1 MSRKI
6 KVEEEK
12 PFVARNEILQVADM
26 VAREKGIERDDILDA
41 MEQAILK
48 TAQMKYGEE
57 KKLEVVIDRKTGAID
72 LYRLFTISETVND
85 PHNEI
90 ALSDVLKKD
99 GDYKVGDVLRDK
111 LPALDFGRVAAQ
123 SARQVITQKVRAAER
138 NKQYEDFAGRVGE
151 IISGVVKRIEYSDI
165 VLDIL
170 DRTEGIIKRSE
181 TIPRENFRVGDRV
194 KVFLVGLNKDAAGPL
209 LKLSR
214 THPDFLKK
222 LFEQEV
228 PEVYDGIV
236 KIVAVARDP
245 GSKAKVAVMTNDP
258 KLDPVGA
265 CVGVKGSRVQAITEE
280 LKGEKIDII
289 PWAEN
294 PAMFIVNSV
303 APADVTQLVM
313 EETGDRVTAVVPDD
327 QLSAAIGRR
336 GQNVRL
342 ASRLTGWGINVTSE
356 TEETNA
362 RAKENENMLKSFMEG
377 LDVDE
382 MVAHLL
388 IGEGFSS
395 VEEIASAPIT
405 ELASIEGFDEELA
418 GEIQQRAAACVSDR
432 KDRVLNLCKDKGVSK
447 ELAEYDLLK
456 PELLEV
462 LVNAGIKTLDDL
474 GDLSTDELLEIA
486 GELLNKADAE
496 ALIMKIRERWFS

>member
-294 PAMFIVNSV
+294 PAMFIVTSL
-303 APADVTQLVM
+303 APA
-313 EETGDRVTAVVPDD
+313 
-327 QLSAAIGRR
+327 
-336 GQNVRL
+336 
-342 ASRLTGWGINVTSE
+342 
-356 TEETNA
+356 
-362 RAKENENMLKSFMEG
+362 
-377 LDVDE
+377 
-382 MVAHLL
+382 
-388 IGEGFSS
+388 
-395 VEEIASAPIT
+395 
-405 ELASIEGFDEELA
+405 
-418 GEIQQRAAACVSDR
+418 
-432 KDRVLNLCKDKGVSK
+432 
-447 ELAEYDLLK
+447 
-456 PELLEV
+456 
-462 LVNAGIKTLDDL
+462 
-474 GDLSTDELLEIA
+474 
-486 GELLNKADAE
+486 
-496 ALIMKIRERWFS
+496 

>member
-6 KVEEEK
+6 KVEEK
-12 PFVARNEILQVADM
+12 TPFVARNEILQVADM

-41 MEQAILK
+41 MEQAVLK

-99 GDYKVGDVLRDK
+99 GNYKVGDVLRDK

-294 PAMFIVNSV
+294 PAMFIVNSL
-303 APADVTQLVM
+303 APADVTKIVM
-313 EETGDRVTAVVPDD
+313 
-327 QLSAAIGRR
+327 
-336 GQNVRL
+336 
-342 ASRLTGWGINVTSE
+342 
-356 TEETNA
+356 
-362 RAKENENMLKSFMEG
+362 
-377 LDVDE
+377 
-382 MVAHLL
+382 
-388 IGEGFSS
+388 
-395 VEEIASAPIT
+395 
-405 ELASIEGFDEELA
+405 
-418 GEIQQRAAACVSDR
+418 
-432 KDRVLNLCKDKGVSK
+432 
-447 ELAEYDLLK
+447 
-456 PELLEV
+456 
-462 LVNAGIKTLDDL
+462 
-474 GDLSTDELLEIA
+474 
-486 GELLNKADAE
+486 
-496 ALIMKIRERWFS
+496 